1 MTKIFA
7 IGVLG
12 LVGLFGMAACS
23 NGAAAAPPAAQP
35 PAPTTQTYSSQG
47 VAQDIAGIAVGNGSL
62 TALAGGDG
70 QATSA
75 NCDPRTVSNPPDVST
90 PTSASCEIT
99 YADGSVWQQTVTITF
114 DGQGHPVADS
124 TNIGTE
130 LSQPTGS

>member
-35 PAPTTQTYSSQG
+35 PASTTQTYSSQG